1 MKVDNVNKIVY
12 VRQSWLNDMAIC
24 AERARL
30 GIVRPEFRT
39 GSDATIIGTAI
50 HAGIESVLDGRSPD
64 IDGMLEVVN
73 NEYET
78 LETTNYKKTNID
90 EAKIPEYLEAMSLAF
105 YNDILP
111 QVELGGKVE
120 HYFKVPLGITVQ
132 DYAVWLEGTMDY
144 IAPSGLIWDWKTSS
158 RAYYIKD
165 KQKSAIQ
172 PTVYG
177 YAAQYEGLAS
187 GPVTNFNYGVMV
199 RNSPSKSQIASVT
212 RTQGHYDWLKYF
224 VRGAVGSCL
233 KVGTDSEWFMNDSS
247 TLCSSSWCSYWSICK
262 GAFNTND

>member
-24 AERARL
+24 PERARL

-64 IDGMLEVVN
+64 IAGMLEVVN

-78 LETTNYKKTNID
+78 LEQTNYKKTNID

-105 YNDILP
+105 YDDILP
-111 QVELGGKVE
+111 KVELGGKVE

-144 IAPSGLIWDWKTSS
+144 ITPSGLIWDWKTSS

-177 YAAQYEGLAS
+177 YAAQYEGLS
-187 GPVTNFNYGVMV
+187 NG
-199 RNSPSKSQIASVT
+199 
-212 RTQGHYDWLKYF
+212 
-224 VRGAVGSCL
+224 
-233 KVGTDSEWFMNDSS
+233 
-247 TLCSSSWCSYWSICK
+247 
-262 GAFNTND
+262 

>member
-1 MKVDNVNKIVY
+1 MKIDNVNKIVY

-24 AERARL
+24 PERARL
-30 GIVRPEFRT
+30 GITRPEFRT

-64 IDGMLEVVN
+64 VDGMLEVVN

-144 IAPSGLIWDWKTSS
+144 ITPSGLIWDWKTSS

-199 RNSPSKSQIASVT
+199 
-212 RTQGHYDWLKYF
+212 F
-224 VRGAVGSCL
+224 
-233 KVGTDSEWFMNDSS
+233 
-247 TLCSSSWCSYWSICK
+247 
-262 GAFNTND
+262 